1 MTTELYF
8 KTSKAKILKILVI
21 SLKNLVTECN
31 FQFSKKKIKVVKLN
45 VDRDVLLKLELYS
58 DMFEVYNCEYK
69 EERPLVLGINI
80 YRLYKIFMNCNTN
93 DIVEFTNKKSSG
105 IMDIRFTNRN
115 MISTYNFNLI
125 ELDVE
130 EYKMKEEINYD
141 TILLYNS
148 TKLKKLFRNIKHLSK
163 NIEIKTSNSKL
174 FISCD
179 GDFVKQETI
188 ISKGSG
194 EKIND
199 LVFIKDKKHLIN
211 QGVYDNDKLLSFS
224 NCYSLC
230 NDIKIFIKNDS
241 PICLEYVLGDYGK
254 INLLVSQI

>member
-1 MTTELYF
+1 MTELYF
-8 KTSKAKILKILVI
+8 KTSKAKILRILIV
-21 SLKNLVTECN
+21 SLKNLVTEVN
-31 FQFSKKKIKVVKLN
+31 FKFSKKKIKVVKLN
-45 VDRDVLLKLELYS
+45 IDRDVLLKLELYS
-58 DMFEVYNCEYK
+58 DMFEVYNCEY
-69 EERPLVLGINI
+69 EEDKPLVVGINI
-80 YRLYKIFMNCNTN
+80 YRLYKVFMNCGIN
-93 DIVEFTNKKSSG
+93 DIVEFTNKKNSG

-115 MISTYNFNLI
+115 MISTYQFNLI

-130 EYKMKEEINYD
+130 EYKMIKEIDYD

-148 TKLKKLFRNIKHLSK
+148 SKLKKLFRNIKHLSK
-163 NIEIKTSNSKL
+163 NIEIKTSNGKL

-199 LVFIKDKKHLIN
+199 LIFIKDKKNIIN
-211 QGVYDNDKLLSFS
+211 QGIYDNNKLLSFS

-230 NDIKIFIKNDS
+230 NDIKIFIKNDN
-241 PICLEYVLGDYGK
+241 PICLEYILGDYGK